1 MTEESG
7 RIREKLIGRKSEERL
22 REKIKIR
29 KDASEDRIKRNQ
41 EKGE

>member
-7 RIREKLIGRKSEERL
+7 RIREKFISRKSEERL
-22 REKIKIR
+22 GENLKIR
-29 KDASEDRIKRNQ
+29 IDTAEERIKRNQ